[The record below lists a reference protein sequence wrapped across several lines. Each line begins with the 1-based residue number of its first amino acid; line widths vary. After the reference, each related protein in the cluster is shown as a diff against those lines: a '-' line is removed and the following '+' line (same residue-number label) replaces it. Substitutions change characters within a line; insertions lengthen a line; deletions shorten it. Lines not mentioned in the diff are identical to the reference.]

1 MTEQQLVDNGYP
13 RPTSRGGVASINW
26 GVEPPP
32 TIQPVGSN
40 GQYIMLY
47 RMCLYLSISAAMRHR
62 CCRCGKNFIVYS
74 DGQYQTVED
83 CVHHYGRLFKV
94 RGQHTQQQQ
103 QQQQQTKLA
112 EYGEGMVSEYSCC
125 NQRRDSVGCQV
136 AKVSHLKQLN
146 LTPSLPFS
154 LSLQFHVT
162 AGAKPA
168 EVSGY
173 VQTSSSFSRETA
185 FAVDCEMCY
194 TTAGLELTSL
204 SVVDMTLQ
212 AVYEAIVLP
221 PRPIVDYNTR

>member
-1 MTEQQLVDNGYP
+1 MVSIRQWRIVFITMA
-13 RPTSRGGVASINW
+13 ASSKSE
-26 GVEPPP
+26 VS
-32 TIQPVGSN
+32 T
-40 GQYIMLY
+40 
-47 RMCLYLSISAAMRHR
+47 
-62 CCRCGKNFIVYS
+62 
-74 DGQYQTVED
+74 
-83 CVHHYGRLFKV
+83 
-94 RGQHTQQQQ
+94 HTQ

-125 NQRRDSVGCQV
+125 NQRRDSIGCQV
-136 AKVSHLKQLN
+136 AKVSHLKQLLN
-146 LTPSLPFS
+146 LLHLSNSLPSLLSPFPPLPS
-154 LSLQFHVT
+154 QFHVT

>member
-1 MTEQQLVDNGYP
+1 MWQEFHRIQRWSVSDSGGLCSSLWPPLQSQRSAHTHTHTHTTNKTRRVWGGYGVRVQLLQSEKRLSWLPGCKGQSP
-13 RPTSRGGVASINW
+13 QTTKPHL
-26 GVEPPP
+26 
-32 TIQPVGSN
+32 SN
-40 GQYIMLY
+40 SL
-47 RMCLYLSISAAMRHR
+47 
-62 CCRCGKNFIVYS
+62 
-74 DGQYQTVED
+74 
-83 CVHHYGRLFKV
+83 
-94 RGQHTQQQQ
+94 
-103 QQQQQTKLA
+103 
-112 EYGEGMVSEYSCC
+112 
-125 NQRRDSVGCQV
+125 
-136 AKVSHLKQLN
+136 
-146 LTPSLPFS
+146 PSLLSPFPPLPS

-212 AVYEAIVLP
+212 PVYEAIVLP